1 MLGQLTQRSVASVV
15 SDSFRPHG
23 LQPARLLY
31 LWASPGKS
39 TGVGCHAHLQ
49 GNLPDPGIK
58 PTSPTWQAGSLSL
71 NHWGS
76 PILTLGEADLGCKTD
91 CWGRR
96 GAFWLQ
102 AERPPALHSPV
113 YSRPRAAT
121 TLSPPESVAAAAPCH
136 GSWLSLW
143 ETRESHQLGRGATPG
158 PPSCGLEIPPGVCQ
172 RRWALRG

>member
-1 MLGQLTQRSVASVV
+1 MGFSKQEYWSGLPCSPPGESSLPRDQTHVSHMAGRFFIAEALG
-15 SDSFRPHG
+15 
-23 LQPARLLY
+23 
-31 LWASPGKS
+31 K
-39 TGVGCHAHLQ
+39 
-49 GNLPDPGIK
+49 
-58 PTSPTWQAGSLSL
+58 
-71 NHWGS
+71 
-76 PILTLGEADLGCKTD
+76 PILTLGKADLGCKTD

-121 TLSPPESVAAAAPCH
+121 TLSPSESVAPAAPRH

-143 ETRESHQLGRGATPG
+143 ETRESHQLGTGATPG